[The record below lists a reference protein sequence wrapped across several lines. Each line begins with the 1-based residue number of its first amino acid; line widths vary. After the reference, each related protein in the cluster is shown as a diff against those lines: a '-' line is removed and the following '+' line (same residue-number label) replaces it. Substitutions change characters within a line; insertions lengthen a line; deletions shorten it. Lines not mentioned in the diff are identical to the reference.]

1 MKKEIGFMKT
11 RFIDLAKDK
20 TLYTIDEYIDLGNI
34 EEEINNRK
42 DLQEALKKSK
52 SYCGIIA
59 TDKRTLKDIIGIVE
73 YRDVNDYEDCDFIE
87 QSYFYVDSAEWNDKC
102 WITDTLKRMNYGIIE
117 YCNRYMRL
125 IK

>member
-1 MKKEIGFMKT
+1 MKT

-34 EEEINNRK
+34 EEEINNRE

-73 YRDVNDYEDCDFIE
+73 YRDINDGTDWDLEIMKE
-87 QSYFYVDSAEWNDKC
+87 SYFYVDSAEWNDKC

-125 IK
+125 